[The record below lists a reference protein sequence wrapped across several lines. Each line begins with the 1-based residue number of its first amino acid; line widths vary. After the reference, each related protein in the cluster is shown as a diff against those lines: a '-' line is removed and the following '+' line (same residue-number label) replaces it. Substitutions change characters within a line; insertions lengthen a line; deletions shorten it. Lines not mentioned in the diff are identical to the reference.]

1 MSRPPR
7 QNHLPMPAPES
18 PRLLVP
24 LAEVSTPLFVGI
36 DLGGTNIKA
45 ALVDDTGRMVA
56 FHTEPTRVADGP
68 EDAAAR
74 MGRSVG
80 LLAEA
85 AGLTAADIMAVGLG
99 TPGPQDLATGVM
111 LKPGNFPGWENVPIR
126 DLVAAHCGHEVA
138 YANDATAAA
147 YGEFWVGSG
156 RDDASLLLLTLG
168 TGVGGGIII
177 DDMVL
182 AGAHSHG
189 SECGHI
195 IVDSSAAARACP
207 CGHFGHLEAYASAT
221 ALKARAAER
230 LAAGATGS
238 LADAVAKGERL
249 TPILIGREAEAGDQL
264 ALSLISETADWL
276 AIGIVSLMHTIDPA
290 AVILGGAMTFGRDE
304 HPIGRAFLEQITAGV
319 RQRTFPTL
327 AEKTAIRF
335 ATLGG
340 DAGSIGAAGI
350 GRLAWRR
357 RIGAAPVYS

>member
-1 MSRPPR
+1 
-7 QNHLPMPAPES
+7 MPATES
-18 PRLLVP
+18 TRLLVP
-24 LAEVSTPLFVGI
+24 ATDIAGPLFVGI

-45 ALVDDTGRMVA
+45 ALVDDAGRMVA
-56 FHTEPTRVADGP
+56 FHTEKTRVADGP

-74 MGRSVG
+74 MGRAVG

-85 AGLTAADIMAVGLG
+85 AGLTAADVAAIGLG
-99 TPGPQDLATGVM
+99 TPGPQDLPTGVM
-111 LKPGNFPGWENVPIR
+111 LKPGNFPGWENFPVR
-126 DLVAAHCGHEVA
+126 DRVAAHCGHDVA

-177 DDMVL
+177 DDLVL
-182 AGAHSHG
+182 EGAHSHAA
-189 SECGHI
+189 ECGHI
-195 IVDSSAAARACP
+195 IVDSAAAARPCP
-207 CGHFGHLEAYASAT
+207 CGQLGHLEAYASAT
-221 ALKARAAER
+221 ALKARAAEQ
-230 LAAGATGS
+230 LAAGGTGS
-238 LADAVAKGERL
+238 LAESVAAGEPL

-264 ALSLISETADWL
+264 ALNLIRETADWL
-276 AIGIVSLMHTIDPA
+276 AVGIVSLMHTIDPA

-304 HPIGRAFLEQITAGV
+304 NPIGRGFLEQITAGV
-319 RQRTFPTL
+319 RRRAFPTL

-335 ATLGG
+335 ASLGG

-357 RIGAAPVYS
+357 RTGTAPIHG